1 MEKCPFCK
9 NSSFYLRS
17 FDKGAPFTT
26 KIRRMNLFLIPY
38 PALIHLPWGLSSV
51 NKCKIVN
58 LPLKDWFLPVVIAV
72 FTRGYVSQLPPL
84 HVFTGASWTKINI
97 INTVLTGNR
106 PANRKLHVEIQ
117 LIDGCQDNTCTLLRT
132 HF

>member
-9 NSSFYLRS
+9 NWSFYLRS

-51 NKCKIVN
+51 NKCKIVKCS
-58 LPLKDWFLPVVIAV
+58 LRTGSFQLLAV
-72 FTRGYVSQLPPL
+72 FTREYVSQLPPL

-97 INTVLTGNR
+97 INTVLMGNR
-106 PANRKLHVEIQ
+106 PANRKMHVEIQ
-117 LIDGCQDNTCTLLRT
+117 QINGCQDSTCTLLRT